1 MPLFWVSLGF
11 LLGIS
16 LAHTHSISILSWSIA
31 AILTTILAILFSR
44 GIRLGIS
51 QQLNRMTEKLHFSPT
66 ILSLL
71 IVFLSLGAIRYQ
83 VSVPANNPSFIG
95 YYNDREIE
103 YILDGIVAEPPDQR
117 DTYTNLRL
125 KVKQLHA
132 IGEEAFTPVNGS
144 LLARV
149 PANTNFSYG
158 DLIRLQ
164 GRIVT
169 PSENEDF
176 SYREYLINQG
186 IYSYLNYPSTRLLQQ
201 GQGNPIQS
209 ALYGFKHKALGEIY
223 TLFPDPE
230 ASLMAGILLGVE
242 GGIPQAVQEA
252 FRLTGTSHIIVISG
266 FNITIIAAVFAL
278 SFSRLLGKGKG
289 AFVAAIGILLYT
301 LLVGANAAVVRAA
314 LLGLLTLLG
323 RQFGRRQVGLN
334 SLAFTGAIMAMISP
348 TVLWDVSFQLSF
360 AATLGIMLYAE
371 PLTDWFIRFASHFLP
386 SEKVERLAG
395 PVGEYSLLTIAA
407 QVTTLPLMIYYFK
420 QLSLTSLIANPLILP
435 AQPAVMVLGGISV
448 LSGMVFQPLGQI
460 IAWITWPFMAY
471 TIRIVEWLAGIA
483 HGSIALG
490 QVAFPIIL
498 IFYGIL
504 FAFTYL
510 RTQIT
515 PIIKRL
521 PPALPLTLMGV
532 IMIFV
537 WKSAFIA
544 PDSLLHITTLDV
556 GTGSGVLIRTP
567 AGRYVLINGGPSTIS
582 LSDDLGRRLPSFD
595 RRLDWLVVAD
605 TDNEDLSG
613 LPSNIERFKP
623 RHVLWAGNSNGTRA
637 ARDLW
642 SQFINS
648 SIPVDMMQEGQAL
661 DLGNGSSLMVLSSN
675 EQGAVLLLEWEDF
688 RMLLPMGMDFESMG
702 EILSYSSMRNISA
715 IYLSESGYAP
725 LNPPE
730 FISSLNP
737 QLALLSVAAA
747 DRNGL
752 PSSETIQALEGYN
765 LLRTDLNGWINL
777 TTDGKQMWVE
787 VEKR

>member
-16 LAHTHSISILSWSIA
+16 LAHSYSFSILSWSIA
-31 AILTTILAILFSR
+31 AILTTVLAILFSR
-44 GIRLGIS
+44 GTQLGIS
-51 QQLNRMTEKLHFSPT
+51 QQLNRVTEKLHFSPT

-71 IVFLSLGAIRYQ
+71 MVFLSLGAIRYQ
-83 VSVPANNPSFIG
+83 LSVPANNPSFIG

-103 YILDGIVAEPPDQR
+103 YVLDGILTEPPDRR
-117 DTYTNLRL
+117 DTYANLRL

-132 IGEEAFTPVNGS
+132 MGEEAFTPVNGS
-144 LLARV
+144 FLARV
-149 PANTNFSYG
+149 PANTNYSYG
-158 DLIRLQ
+158 DLIRLE
-164 GRIVT
+164 GHIVT
-169 PSENEDF
+169 PSENEAF

-209 ALYGFKHKALGEIY
+209 ALFGFKQKALGEIY

-242 GGIPQAVQEA
+242 GGIPPAVQEA

-289 AFVAAIGILLYT
+289 ALVAAIGIIMYT

-334 SLAFTGAIMAMISP
+334 SLAFTGAVMAMISP
-348 TVLWDVSFQLSF
+348 NVLWDVSFQLSF

-371 PLTDWFIRFASHFLP
+371 PFSNWFTGFAAHFLP
-386 SEKVERLAG
+386 REKVERLAG
-395 PVGEYSLLTIAA
+395 PVGEYLLLTLAA

-420 QLSLTSLIANPLILP
+420 RLSLTSLIANPLILP

-490 QVAFPIIL
+490 QVAFPLII
-498 IFYGIL
+498 IFYAIL
-504 FAFTYL
+504 FAVTFL
-510 RTQIT
+510 HSQIA
-515 PIIKRL
+515 PLIKRL
-521 PPALPLTLMGV
+521 KPALPLTLMSV
-532 IMIFV
+532 ISIFV
-537 WKSAFIA
+537 WKIAFSA
-544 PDSLLHITTLDV
+544 PDNLLHITILDV
-556 GTGSGVLIRTP
+556 GTGNSVLIQSPT
-567 AGRYVLINGGPSTIS
+567 GHYILINGGPSTIS
-582 LSDDLGRRLPSFD
+582 LSDGLGRRMPPLD

-613 LPSNIERFKP
+613 LPSNLERFKP
-623 RHVLWAGNSNGTRA
+623 RHVLWSGNTNGTRA

-642 SQFINS
+642 SQLIS
-648 SIPVDMMQEGQAL
+648 TSIPIDMMQAGQSL
-661 DLGNGSSLMVLSSN
+661 DLGAEASLMISSCN
-675 EQGAVLLLEWEDF
+675 EQGAVLLLQWENF
-688 RMLLPMGMDFESMG
+688 RMLLPMGMDFEVMN
-702 EILSYSSMRNISA
+702 ELLKDTTMRNLSA
-715 IYLSESGYAP
+715 VVLAESGYAP
-725 LNPPE
+725 LNPPG
-730 FISSLNP
+730 FLSYLNP
-737 QLALLSVAAA
+737 QLALLSVATA
-747 DRNGL
+747 DRSGL
-752 PSSETIQALEGYN
+752 PSPETIQTLEGYN
-765 LLRTDLNGWINL
+765 LLRTDLNGWIEIL
-777 TTDGKQMWVE
+777 TDGEQMWVK
-787 VEKR
+787 VERQ